1 MSKYLQG
8 LADTPFNYTQESTS
22 SLLKMEHLMQA
33 VFMDTVVRTEYQEAD
48 GYGKGKGGMKCLSFI
63 DDQEKKRK

>member
-8 LADTPFNYTQESTS
+8 LADNSFNYTQESTS

-33 VFMDTVVRTEYQEAD
+33 VFMDTVVANSVSGSRWIGEGE
-48 GYGKGKGGMKCLSFI
+48 KGHEMFVFH
-63 DDQEKKRK
+63 R

>member
-8 LADTPFNYTQESTS
+8 LADSSFNYTQESTS

-33 VFMDTVVRTEYQEAD
+33 VFMDTVVENSVSGSRWIGEGEK
-48 GYGKGKGGMKCLSFI
+48 GYEMFVFL
-63 DDQEKKRK
+63 R